1 VTVQHFPDLRAVQ
14 ELFWKLITAP
24 EGVAQGAAELHREG
38 ALESDDLSFLVS
50 PDATLSSTERLDI
63 YADMYFYRL
72 RDCLAEDF
80 PALRAHLG
88 EKRFHNLVTDYL
100 LAHPPTHFS
109 LRELGRPLPGF
120 LTSHPLERDFPALA
134 DLARLEWAR
143 VDVFDEAD
151 AVPLS
156 REEVLERGTSQPERF
171 VLALIPAA
179 RVLRLDVSVPSL
191 WKRLDAGGGAA
202 EKTLSP
208 SGSRGET
215 RALRV
220 WRKGF
225 ATFHRSMQADEERCL
240 EALASG
246 GATLARLGELV
257 AGAQPPDVT
266 ETELAERFAALLELW
281 ARDEILTVSG
291 DVVERSTSR
300 AGPRSRTFNNV
311 PAVS

>member
-1 VTVQHFPDLRAVQ
+1 VTVQHFPDLRGVQ
-14 ELFWKLITAP
+14 DLFWKLITAP
-24 EGVAQGAAELHREG
+24 EGVAQGAVELHRQG
-38 ALESDDLSFLVS
+38 ALASGDLSFLVS
-50 PDATLSSTERLDI
+50 PDATLNSAERLDI

-88 EKRFHNLVTDYL
+88 EARFHNLVTDYL

-109 LRELGRPLPGF
+109 LRELGRALPGF
-120 LTSHPLERDFPALA
+120 LASHALERELPALT

-143 VDVFDEAD
+143 VDVFDDAD
-151 AVPLS
+151 AAPLS
-156 REEVLERGTSQPERF
+156 REEVLERGTSEPERF
-171 VLALIPAA
+171 VLVLIPAA
-179 RVLRLDVSVPSL
+179 RLLRLDASVLPL

-202 EKTLSP
+202 QEAASA
-208 SGSRGET
+208 GGRRGAT

-225 ATFHRSMQADEERCL
+225 AIFHRSMQPDEGRCL

-246 GATLARLGELV
+246 GATLARLGELA

-281 ARDEILTVSG
+281 AQDEILTCQ
-291 DVVERSTSR
+291 R
-300 AGPRSRTFNNV
+300 PRGRC
-311 PAVS
+311 